1 VNEAICSYCK
11 NEVSEDSDY
20 CPRCGTLFAES
31 AKCILH
37 NEINAEGVCVI
48 CSEPF
53 CSECGGYV
61 NKVFLC
67 NEHNSYEIYEG
78 FARIFGS
85 SDSTQCDYVKSC
97 LEQSLLHPIILS
109 NKFSQMYLG
118 SEAYSMF
125 KAGED
130 SNIYIYNEFK
140 VLVPCSEVT
149 EAEKIITELEL

>member
-1 VNEAICSYCK
+1 MSELTCSYCK
-11 NEVSEDSDY
+11 NEINDDSDY
-20 CPRCGTLFAES
+20 CPRCGTLFTGNI
-31 AKCILH
+31 KCKQH
-37 NEINAEGVCVI
+37 EDADAEGVCVI

-85 SDSTQCDYVKSC
+85 SDSTQCNYVKSC

-125 KAGED
+125 KSGED
-130 SNIYIYNEFK
+130 SGAYIYNEIK
-140 VLVPCSEVT
+140 ILVPCSEVL
-149 EAEKIITELEL
+149 EAEKIIRELDL